1 MACSYINDREEVT
14 RFVQTTLTLATKRG
28 RKWEKGSEFSGE
40 NEICNIAQRQY
51 VVLSIETT
59 RQLQRIEIE
68 TDSKKNKEELSE
80 LEQRW
85 FQR

>member
-51 VVLSIETT
+51 VVLSIETI
-59 RQLQRIEIE
+59 RQLQTIILRE
-68 TDSKKNKEELSE
+68 SKKTQEELSE